1 MADPL
6 EDLESAVERG
16 EGINFIPCVKWV
28 RRGVAKTDPDKVKL
42 SPQELAAIIEQTG
55 GALKVMIFNQACVPN
70 MFVFYGKARK
80 I

>member
-6 EDLESAVERG
+6 EDLQSAVERG

-28 RRGVAKTDPDKVKL
+28 KRGVAKSEPDKVISINVAQL
-42 SPQELAAIIEQTG
+42 PQDI
-55 GALKVMIFNQACVPN
+55 IFNMCRIVHKTLSLTEII
-70 MFVFYGKARK
+70 YLL